1 MRKHDASR
9 TSGSSARMVEVRVR
23 GRNFASAR
31 LAVRRS
37 FLALRFHE
45 DPTRVADE
53 LTLGLGQ
60 SEIFGCTPIKQ
71 SERVAGIEPAPQP
84 WRGRTLPLRHT
95 RMLEIE
101 RQTASAMRFYS
112 ARGADR

>member
-71 SERVAGIEPAPQP
+71 VRAG
-84 WRGRTLPLRHT
+84 GGNRTRT
-95 RMLEIE
+95 STLEGSH
-101 RQTASAMRFYS
+101 ASTTPHPHA
-112 ARGADR
+112 

>member
-1 MRKHDASR
+1 
-9 TSGSSARMVEVRVR
+9 MVEVRVR

-95 RMLEIE
+95 RVLRTPSE
-101 RQTASAMRFYS
+101 RTLTMTVRTNDIALCDFI
-112 ARGADR
+112 